1 MNPAWHSLSRWWCVD
16 HRVCLNKHILT
27 KPMKLVVSWTSSICI
42 FINFFDVNIQ
52 CTQTPP
58 RAQIYF
64 VQLWTWHPL
73 TLLSC
78 MVSFCQ
84 LLSHSSTILLSL
96 VVALSKIWWVCR
108 HQFCWLQGIVMW
120 VSLHVLICQKGKFFF
135 KVHFVSSWFLS
146 WVWRFLYVFLSQCK
160 CMSCHYSF

>member
-1 MNPAWHSLSRWWCVD
+1 MSSIFVFAVISWTRYRMLKFKFIETLSAIWRFHIPAPSKLWYVSPEHRDRWCPHGWILPGIRLAGCWRVD
-16 HRVCLNKHILT
+16 HIVRLNKHVLA
-27 KPMKLVVSWTSSICI
+27 KSMKLGVSWASSSICI
-42 FINFFDVNIQ
+42 FINFFDVSIK
-52 CTQTPP
+52 CTQIPP

-96 VVALSKIWWVCR
+96 VVALKDLVG
-108 HQFCWLQGIVMW
+108 L
-120 VSLHVLICQKGKFFF
+120 
-135 KVHFVSSWFLS
+135 
-146 WVWRFLYVFLSQCK
+146 
-160 CMSCHYSF
+160 